1 MKLAGEDD
9 PTQVSDRPTIPSD
22 DTTMVLRG
30 HELARTRAFARVATL
45 LCVVGL
51 AFHHFNS
58 GNDALHT
65 VMTVALWVLAIT
77 CGLVW
82 RATYVAPRR
91 LRFLL
96 YALAVIGILSIL
108 VFEVYIGVF
117 SAVAVVLVL
126 GVSYFGMGQARRS
139 ILWLAGGAIG
149 LYVALAASVILGAIR
164 DPGIFAPA
172 DAPRMTQVGMTV
184 VVTTT
189 LLATLWQAMASRRA
203 TERAVE
209 RAARAA
215 REARDREAR
224 MVEAEQQLDHVMRAA
239 AGKTGRYTDTV
250 LDGWKLGGV
259 IGRGAMGEVYEAR
272 HVARQEEAAVKLLH
286 FTQDDRVVRRFFREM
301 AIASKLSGPHL
312 ARIFG
317 VGTAP
322 DGVPFIAMERLHG
335 RHLAAVLRSDVRMT
349 LDALVSLVEEVAR
362 GLAVAHAQGVVHR
375 DVKPQNLFLA
385 ERPDAHPEWIV
396 LDFGIAQVTESSGTL
411 TEGHIVGTPGYM
423 SPEQAMGRSSDHRAD
438 VFALGAVAYRAS
450 TGRVA
455 FSGSAAPQILHA
467 VVYENPV
474 RPRDV
479 NPELPHD
486 VERVLAIALA
496 KRPDDRFQSA
506 MELAEAMRRA
516 VAPHLSPAL
525 RTRAQALTDAN
536 PWQRAP

>member
-1 MKLAGEDD
+1 
-9 PTQVSDRPTIPSD
+9 I
-22 DTTMVLRG
+22 
-30 HELARTRAFARVATL
+30 
-45 LCVVGL
+45 
-51 AFHHFNS
+51 
-58 GNDALHT
+58 
-65 VMTVALWVLAIT
+65 
-77 CGLVW
+77 CGVVW
-82 RATYVAPRR
+82 RATYVARQR
-91 LRFLL
+91 LPFLL

-139 ILWLAGGAIG
+139 ILWLAGGAIA
-149 LYVALAASVILGAIR
+149 LYVALAASVILGVMS

-172 DAPRMTQVGMTV
+172 AAPPMTQVGLTV

-189 LLATLWQAMASRRA
+189 LLATLWQARASRRA
-203 TERAVE
+203 TERAIE

-224 MVEAEQQLDHVMRAA
+224 MVEAEQQLDRVVRGA

-272 HVARQEEAAVKLLH
+272 HVARDAEAAVKLLH

-312 ARIFG
+312 VRIFG
-317 VGTAP
+317 VGTTP
-322 DGVPFIAMERLHG
+322 DSVPFIAMERLHG

-349 LDALVSLVEEVAR
+349 LDALSSLVTQVAR
-362 GLAVAHAQGVVHR
+362 GLAAAHAQGVVHR

-385 ERPDAHPEWIV
+385 DRPGAQPEWIV
-396 LDFGIAQVTESSGTL
+396 LDFGIAQVPESSGTL
-411 TEGHIVGTPGYM
+411 TEGHLIGTPSYM
-423 SPEQAMGRSSDHRAD
+423 SPEQAMGRTSDHRAD

-450 TGRVA
+450 TGRVP
-455 FSGSAAPQILHA
+455 FGGQAAPQILHA
-467 VVYENPV
+467 VVYDPPV
-474 RPRDV
+474 RPRDI

-496 KRPDDRFQSA
+496 KRPDDRFQSTTD
-506 MELAEAMRRA
+506 LADAMRRA
-516 VAPHLSPAL
+516 ISRDLSPAL
-525 RTRAQALTDAN
+525 RTRAQALTDAT